1 MAIIQMYLKPRP
13 VSAVYGHSDYLLFG
27 RLFNCEYGP
36 FFAGYGPIPSDATQ
50 VYTFRSSALAA
61 SLSTFF
67 NELIPSLEANVPDPH
82 RFVRSAWP
90 ALHQLAVAQV
100 DSWTDFRIKC
110 ENHLVQL
117 TQGDHPPAPPPRNM
131 RAWDSSPEWYNA
143 VYSVLLWDAVELHG
157 DEYQDTYLELFVW
170 VYMYRAARQRTRIW
184 RSLRQEMNMLVAA
197 PAPAPLHSSWQ
208 WHHCFGFFPSYSG
221 LLNLISSKALV
232 AASALASIFTIESN
246 GALALSLSSS
256 IESLVTD
263 STSSHPDNVSNGS
276 SMSSS
281 HAGVLI
287 DTNVNSPQCLFRRR
301 NPIMVSDSLDL

>member
-13 VSAVYGHSDYLLFG
+13 VSAVYGHSNYLLFG

-36 FFAGYGPIPSDATQ
+36 FFAGHEAIPPDATQ
-50 VYTFRSSALAA
+50 VYTLRSPALAA
-61 SLSTFF
+61 SLSMFF

-100 DSWTDFRIKC
+100 ESWTDFRIEC

-184 RSLRQEMNMLVAA
+184 RILRQEMNMLVTAPAA
-197 PAPAPLHSSWQ
+197 PAPSSWQ
-208 WHHCFGFFPSYSG
+208 WHHFFGFFPSYSG

-232 AASALASIFTIESN
+232 AASALASIFTTESN
-246 GALALSLSSS
+246 GPLALSLSSS

-263 STSSHPDNVSNGS
+263 STSSH
-276 SMSSS
+276 
-281 HAGVLI
+281 AGVLV
-287 DTNVNSPQCLFRRR
+287 DTNVNSPQCLFQRR